1 MLSAH
6 RSGRL
11 DDTIDI
17 LSLLGRDVVRT
28 VAQARLSTFAP
39 DGSNDDYWYALI
51 RAAGRTGDREIPGRF
66 LESRFIALEEAAVQA
81 LGDIGDSTALKELRR
96 VANDPRRSQLIRE
109 ARRRVGIGF
118 SLSPQVP
125 LGEHRERF
133 RYPHKTR
140 IDPPCYVRK
149 VDRPTSCGA
158 KEDHPERRAAL
169 IEENVLSEDGG
180 VLSLLYV
187 THSTDVIRAAMALN
201 WCRTGGTRVEGLCLL
216 AFTLDELEGVAKD
229 QTTDSFACHWAR
241 QNHWNIT
248 LAIPDRGRVA
258 NVLANR
264 NRFPKNFTRSKM
276 KERLCRG
283 ARRWLPLDRFGL
295 QQLHM

>member
-1 MLSAH
+1 MSTEN
-6 RSGRL
+6 
-11 DDTIDI
+11 DFDI
-17 LSLLGRDVVRT
+17 RTKLG
-28 VAQARLSTFAP
+28 
-39 DGSNDDYWYALI
+39 
-51 RAAGRTGDREIPGRF
+51 
-66 LESRFIALEEAAVQA
+66 
-81 LGDIGDSTALKELRR
+81 
-96 VANDPRRSQLIRE
+96 
-109 ARRRVGIGF
+109 
-118 SLSPQVP
+118 
-125 LGEHRERF
+125 
-133 RYPHKTR
+133 

-158 KEDHPERRAAL
+158 KEDPPERRAAL

-216 AFTLDELEGVAKD
+216 AFILDELEGVAKD

-276 KERLCRG
+276 KEAYAAVRADGCRSTDSDSSNCICESMRPRHLPPAFLSCFKSCWSAGIRALSRLLLETKRS
-283 ARRWLPLDRFGL
+283 
-295 QQLHM
+295 